1 MDIRIKQVQKCF
13 LIGLLPLMLLA
24 LSACSGSIARSGTD
38 SGTESN
44 FTTPVGTNGEL
55 ISIQSDNVSAA
66 GYDEAS
72 LVMTV
77 QFRNGALYE
86 YYQVPA
92 DLWISFIAAQPHPW
106 SEVGYPRLVQGG
118 VPYKRIG

>member
-1 MDIRIKQVQKCF
+1 MKRLAKIVERLALRSKVPAFIF
-13 LIGLLPLMLLA
+13 SLLILVLPL
-24 LSACSGSIARSGTD
+24 SSCGT
-38 SGTESN
+38 SSSEV
-44 FTTPVGTNGEL
+44 TTAQQADKLVGTQGEL
-55 ISIQSDNVSAA
+55 ISIQSDNVNAA
-66 GYDEAS
+66 GYNEAS

-86 YYQVPA
+86 YYQVPS

-118 VPYKRIG
+118 VSQT